1 MTGRRSVDLTMA
13 DLIRFYNRESI
24 QILIWGTACLDKL
37 RSMKK
42 IYGHHAFYFVG
53 GISKVGDEQF
63 VFAKKIEGNSL
74 WATQKLQ

>member
-1 MTGRRSVDLTMA
+1 MA

-63 VFAKKIEGNSL
+63 VFAKK
-74 WATQKLQ
+74 

>member
-1 MTGRRSVDLTMA
+1 MA

-24 QILIWGTACLDKL
+24 QISIWGTPYLDKL
-37 RSMKK
+37 KSMKK

-63 VFAKKIEGNSL
+63 VFAKKIVWNSP